1 MELKLYETL
10 DNENVINKNIT
21 LKYTINISLKKDV
34 NINKPIIILNDNGV
48 MDFKLCNYCFI
59 ELFNRYYFIRS
70 LENVNNNIWNLYLEC
85 DVLESFKTDILNSV
99 GLVNRIIREGDYQ
112 SINSEFDVRKQTDVY
127 KSDVTLNGEKSIIL
141 TSIGGV

>member
-10 DNENVINKNIT
+10 DSENVINKNIT
-21 LKYTINISLKKDV
+21 LKYTINITLKKDT
-34 NINKPIIILNDNGV
+34 NINKPIIVLNDNGV
-48 MDFKLCNYCFI
+48 MDFRNCNYCFI

-99 GLVNRIIREGDYQ
+99 GLVKRIIKEGDYQ
-112 SINSEFDVRKQTDVY
+112 SINSEYDVRKQTDVY
-127 KSDVTLNGEKSIIL
+127 KSDITLDGEKSIIL
-141 TSIGGV
+141 TSIGGA

>member
-1 MELKLYETL
+1 MELKLYETF
-10 DNENVINKNIT
+10 DSENVINKNIT
-21 LKYTINISLKKDV
+21 LKYTINISLKKDT
-34 NINKPIIILNDNGV
+34 NISKPIIVLNDNGV
-48 MDFKLCNYCFI
+48 MDFRTCNYCFI

-99 GLVNRIIREGDYQ
+99 GLVKRIIKEGDYQ

-127 KSDVTLNGEKSIIL
+127 KSDVTLNGEKSIVL
-141 TSIGGV
+141 TSIGGA

>member
-10 DNENVINKNIT
+10 DGENVINKNIA
-21 LKYTINISLKKDV
+21 LKYTINITLKKDV
-34 NINKPIIILNDNGV
+34 DINKPIIILNDNEV
-48 MDFKLCNYCFI
+48 MDFRTCNYCFI

-70 LENVNNNIWNLYLEC
+70 LESVNNNIWKLHLEC
-85 DVLESFKTDILNSV
+85 DVIESFKTDILNSV
-99 GLVNRIIREGDYQ
+99 GLVKRIIKEGDYQ
-112 SINSEFDVRKQTDVY
+112 SINSEFDVRKQTKVY